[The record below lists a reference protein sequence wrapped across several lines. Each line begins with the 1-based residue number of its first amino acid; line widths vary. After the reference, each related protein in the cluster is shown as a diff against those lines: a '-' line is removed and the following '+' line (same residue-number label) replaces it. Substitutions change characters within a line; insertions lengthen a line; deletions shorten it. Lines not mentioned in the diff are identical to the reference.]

1 MLEQLRRPRVVI
13 PSIAVVALSAMALLF
28 GGADAADNTAS
39 ISAKVKSGEFR
50 VVVTTTG
57 ELRARKA
64 VQIQGPPNMQAAQVY
79 QTRISSLVAE
89 GTVVKAGDLVAELDR
104 SAIAGKHQE

>member
-1 MLEQLRRPRVVI
+1 MIEQLRRPRVIV
-13 PSIAVVALSAMALLF
+13 PVVAVVLLIVLAVVF
-28 GGADAADNTAS
+28 AGSDATGTTAA
-39 ISAKVKSGEFR
+39 ISTKVKSGEFR
-50 VVVTTTG
+50 IIVTTTG

-89 GTVVKAGDLVAELDR
+89 GT
-104 SAIAGKHQE
+104 S